1 MKKPLT
7 SIQMA
12 VTRDPA
18 HNFALVSVP
27 GDYAAAEA
35 MKALRLGMD
44 VMMFSDNVSVE
55 SELALKQFAQKK
67 NSTPA
72 QLSLAWLLAQKPWI
86 VPIPGTTKVD
96 HLLENVGAI
105 AIQLTP
111 EDLREIETALSG
123 ITIHGGE

>member
-1 MKKPLT
+1 MDTQTKFDSKMDMRSGFPRFSPENIEANKP
-7 SIQMA
+7 
-12 VTRDPA
+12 V
-18 HNFALVSVP
+18 
-27 GDYAAAEA
+27 
-35 MKALRLGMD
+35 
-44 VMMFSDNVSVE
+44 VE
-55 SELALKQFAQKK
+55 FLKQFAQKK

-86 VPIPGTTKVD
+86 VPIPGTTNVD

-111 EDLREIETALSG
+111 EDLRAIETALSG

>member
-1 MKKPLT
+1 MDTQTKFDLKMDMRSGFPRFSLENIEANKP
-7 SIQMA
+7 
-12 VTRDPA
+12 V
-18 HNFALVSVP
+18 
-27 GDYAAAEA
+27 
-35 MKALRLGMD
+35 
-44 VMMFSDNVSVE
+44 VE
-55 SELALKQFAQKK
+55 FLKQFAQKK

-111 EDLREIETALSG
+111 EDLRAIETALSG

>member
-1 MKKPLT
+1 MDTQTKFDSKMDMRSGFPRF
-7 SIQMA
+7 SPENIEA
-12 VTRDPA
+12 
-18 HNFALVSVP
+18 NKSV
-27 GDYAAAEA
+27 
-35 MKALRLGMD
+35 
-44 VMMFSDNVSVE
+44 VE
-55 SELALKQFAQKK
+55 FLKQFAQKK

-86 VPIPGTTKVD
+86 VPIPGTTNVD

-111 EDLREIETALSG
+111 G

>member
-1 MKKPLT
+1 MDTQTKFDSKMDMRSGFPRFSPENIEANKP
-7 SIQMA
+7 
-12 VTRDPA
+12 V
-18 HNFALVSVP
+18 
-27 GDYAAAEA
+27 
-35 MKALRLGMD
+35 
-44 VMMFSDNVSVE
+44 VE
-55 SELALKQFAQKK
+55 FLKQFAQKK

-86 VPIPGTTKVD
+86 VPIPGTTNVD

-111 EDLREIETALSG
+111 G